1 MTSLNRLFKKLSECT
16 AEDVGIHN
24 GVASVYAEIFRAI
37 FKTESNRVYNC
48 DGYWKLP
55 SSLVGE
61 DVYMLTEYKYGR
73 NLKNKFEL
81 CKVLAQCVYYI
92 HSFVN
97 GGMTVPKVVVVGD
110 ENECVVVPSKVL
122 IGALECGSDFSRSAS
137 SASSDE
143 RLMDSLMSNSYIDYA
158 FVYDIDGDFD
168 TEGFVRTVV
177 SIAKANDE
185 QVFVEINER
194 NVEKVWRK
202 FKKIVFGK
210 SKTVNENEQVSV
222 FVHYIT
228 DHNSFFRDPRKP
240 KSFVFNGKEYGVVD
254 AKQFAAFCNHFG
266 YVRSVKQ
273 KEKLRATCDRFIED
287 TNRRMKGEFY
297 TPTAFVDYA
306 HDMISKEFGDDWKEK
321 YVVWDCAWGTGNL
334 TRDYKFKELYCS
346 TLEQAELDIAAAI
359 NPEAT
364 KFQYDFLNDDF
375 EKLPEGLQKAFKEKK
390 SILFFINPPYGT
402 GGTMCCEKMQGKN
415 GLAKTAT
422 NAKMLE
428 AGIGKASQNL
438 YAQFLYRIMEMRK
451 EWGVEVCICLFS
463 PSLFLTGP
471 AWESFRS
478 TFFASFSYKD
488 SIQFQAS
495 HFSNVTANWAII
507 FSLWRS
513 GGCGQHNFFKTKC
526 IEIDSDGDMVERGVK
541 TLYNMD
547 GLVGCSSWVK
557 EPVKGLKGDDAPQ
570 FASALSLRE
579 DGDLRGKLV
588 TSALGYFVS
597 VGNNCNT
604 NGTFNFLLSSCA
616 AQGNGTSIL
625 SQNFDRVVANFA
637 ARKLIDCNWMNSK
650 DEYMVPNVEDPRY
663 GEYQN
668 DSTVF
673 SIFNT
678 ASNQSSLRQI
688 TYKDKLWDIKN
699 EFFWMSREELLDLA
713 DNAGFEELYNDAKQS
728 EERFVYKKLQTIKLS
743 EEAQAVIDKA
753 SEILKKSFKYRQ
765 TIHENH
771 PEYHLNAWDAGWY
784 QIKKLCAELPM
795 MKDDMEEFKTLFKR
809 LSDKMRPMV
818 YELGFLKK

>member
-1 MTSLNRLFKKLSECT
+1 MNKIQKLFKKLSECT

-24 GVASVYAEIFRAI
+24 GVASVYAEIFQTI
-37 FKTESNRVYNC
+37 FKTESNRVCNC

-55 SSLVGE
+55 QKLVNG

-92 HSFVN
+92 HAFVDS
-97 GGMTVPKVVVVGD
+97 GMTVPKVVVVGN
-110 ENECVVVPSKVL
+110 ENECVVVPSRIL
-122 IGALECGSDFSRSAS
+122 MNALKCGSDFSKSAS
-137 SASSDE
+137 DAPSDE
-143 RLMDSLMSNSYIDYA
+143 KLMDSLMSNPSIDYA
-158 FVYDIDGDFD
+158 FVYDIEDDFD
-168 TEGFVRTVV
+168 VEGFVCTIIN
-177 SIAKANDE
+177 IAKADDG
-185 QVFVEINER
+185 QVFAEINEHNIER
-194 NVEKVWRK
+194 VWRK

-210 SKTVNENEQVSV
+210 SKKVGENEQVSV

-240 KSFVFNGKEYGVVD
+240 KSFVFNGKEYTVED
-254 AKQFAAFCNHFG
+254 ANRFAAFCNHFG

-297 TPTAFVDYA
+297 TPTEFVDYA
-306 HDMISKEFGDDWKEK
+306 HDMISKEFGDDWKDK

-346 TLEQAELDIAAAI
+346 TLEQAELDIAAAV

-364 KFQYDFLNDDF
+364 KFQYDFLNDEF

-390 SILFFINPPYGT
+390 PILFLINPPYGT
-402 GGTMCCEKMQGKN
+402 MGAKANEIGWEKKKGISKTLVAEKMVKEGLGKS
-415 GLAKTAT
+415 AH
-422 NAKMLE
+422 
-428 AGIGKASQNL
+428 QL
-438 YAQFLYRIMEMRK
+438 YAQFLYKITKLQEDF
-451 EWGVEVCICLFS
+451 GNEVLITAFTKVK
-463 PSLFLTGP
+463 FLTGLDFK
-471 AWESFRS
+471 SFRP
-478 TFFASFSYKD
+478 FFFNRFEYREGFKFD
-488 SIQFQAS
+488 SRY
-495 HFSNVTANWAII
+495 FSNTSAGWPVF
-507 FSLWRS
+507 FSLWRT
-513 GGCGQHNFFKTKC
+513 GKTSFNEFPCSLLDETSEGEVTQIGKDIVYNPDHHKQC
-526 IEIDSDGDMVERGVK
+526 SEWIREGV
-541 TLYNMD
+541 
-547 GLVGCSSWVK
+547 VA
-557 EPVKGLKGDDAPQ
+557 LKGEDAPQ
-570 FASALSLRE
+570 MKSALAWRE
-579 DGDLRGKLV
+579 DGQLQGSIVKG
-588 TSALGYFVS
+588 ALGYVR
-597 VGNNCNT
+597 NCSNDVAQNSQGSAIYT
-604 NGTFNFLLSSCA
+604 SCPA
-616 AQGNGTSIL
+616 HGHGCSIL
-625 SQNFDRVVANFA
+625 PVNYERVVANFA
-637 ARKLIDCNWMNSK
+637 ARRLITSNWMN
-650 DEYMVPNVEDPRY
+650 DEK
-663 GEYQN
+663 EYLAPDESHEKYEGFVN
-668 DSTVF
+668 DAIVYSL
-673 SIFNT
+673 IENT
-678 ASNQSSLRQI
+678 QQSSLRQI

-728 EERFVYKKLQTIKLS
+728 EERFVNKKLQMIKLS

-765 TIHENH
+765 TVHENH

-795 MKDDMEEFKTLFKR
+795 MKDDMEEFKVLFKR

>member
-1 MTSLNRLFKKLSECT
+1 MNKIQKLFKKLSECT

-24 GVASVYAEIFRAI
+24 GVASVYAEIFRTI
-37 FKTESNRVYNC
+37 FKTESNRVCNC

-55 SSLVGE
+55 ANVVGND

-81 CKVLAQCVYYI
+81 CKVIAQCVYYI
-92 HSFVN
+92 HAFADK
-97 GGMTVPKVVVVGD
+97 GMTVPKVVVVGD
-110 ENECVVVPSKVL
+110 ENECVVVPSKIL
-122 IGALECGSDFSRSAS
+122 MYALKCGSDFSESAS
-137 SASSDE
+137 NASSDE
-143 RLMDSLMSNSYIDYA
+143 KLMDCLMSNPYIDYA
-158 FVYDIDGDFD
+158 FVYDIDEDFD
-168 TEGFVRTVV
+168 TEGFVRTIVN
-177 SIAKANDE
+177 IAKANDE
-185 QVFVEINER
+185 QYFAEINER
-194 NVEKVWRK
+194 NIERVWRK

-266 YVRSVKQ
+266 YVRSVRQ

-346 TLEQAELDIAAAI
+346 TLEQAELDIAAAV

-390 SILFFINPPYGT
+390 PILFFINPPYGT
-402 GGTMCCEKMQGKN
+402 AGAGSGKGTNKD
-415 GLAKTAT
+415 GLAKTLV
-422 NAKMLE
+422 NQLMVKE
-428 AGIGKASQNL
+428 KIGKSAQNL
-438 YAQFLYRIMEMRK
+438 YGQFLFRILK
-451 EWGVEVCICLFS
+451 LKTVNPNIAIAVFC
-463 PSLFLTGP
+463 PTLFLTGGS
-471 AWESFRS
+471 WSGFREVFFKSFG
-478 TFFASFSYKD
+478 YVD
-488 SIQFQAS
+488 GIQFQAS
-495 HFSNVTANWAII
+495 HFSDVAAKWGIMFTIWKASTQLERADFLSVCVDEDEMGDIVEVAKKTIYNV
-507 FSLWRS
+507 
-513 GGCGQHNFFKTKC
+513 
-526 IEIDSDGDMVERGVK
+526 DGKETGAD
-541 TLYNMD
+541 
-547 GLVGCSSWVK
+547 WVK
-557 EPVKGLKGDDAPQ
+557 ATIKGIKGEDAPQ
-570 FASALSLRE
+570 M
-579 DGDLRGKLV
+579 K
-588 TSALGYFVS
+588 SALGWRESGQLCGLLSLNALGYYHNCS
-597 VGNNCNT
+597 NNVEK
-604 NGTFNFLLSSCA
+604 GAQDVYIVSSCA
-616 AQGNGTSIL
+616 AHAHGCSIL
-625 SQNFDRVVANFA
+625 PQNFDRVVANFA

-663 GEYQN
+663 DDYQN

-728 EERFVYKKLQTIKLS
+728 EERFVYKKLQTINLS
-743 EEAQAVIDKA
+743 EEAQAVLDKA
-753 SEILKKSFKYRQ
+753 SDIVRKSFKYRQ
-765 TIHENH
+765 MIHENH
-771 PEYHLNAWDAGWY
+771 PEYHLNSWDAGWY

-795 MKDDMEEFKTLFKR
+795 MKDDMEEFKTLFKQ